1 LPLESVA
8 VLKEA
13 VPLVVTVAEVKPL
26 TTPDRVN
33 AEVVLVLVVVVV
45 VVVVVVPD
53 DVVDTGVTAEV
64 AAVLE
69 EELEPPPH
77 ALNVTHAQ

>member
-1 LPLESVA
+1 MPLESVA

-45 VVVVVVPD
+45 PD

>member
-1 LPLESVA
+1 VA

-45 VVVVVVPD
+45 VVVPD

>member
-1 LPLESVA
+1 VA
-8 VLKEA
+8 VLEEA

-45 VVVVVVPD
+45 LPA

-77 ALNVTHAQ
+77 AVNVTHAQ

>member
-45 VVVVVVPD
+45 PD

>member
-1 LPLESVA
+1 VA

-45 VVVVVVPD
+45 PD

>member
-1 LPLESVA
+1 VA

-33 AEVVLVLVVVVV
+33 AEVVLVLVVVVA
-45 VVVVVVPD
+45 VVVPD
-53 DVVDTGVTAEV
+53 DEVDTGVTAEV